1 MIELVVKG
9 DVALERGAN
18 YNGSVKLLL
27 LLLSDGPERVLRSED
42 SRLIYYNN

>member
-27 LLLSDGPERVLRSED
+27 LLSDGPERILRSED